1 MAELDQMCFFMA
13 ELDYFGFMKC
23 HLFCLQIC
31 FGLEKKS
38 FFSLPIV
45 SVSDHLVCLISPR
58 QEASGPSREPLS
70 LLWLS
75 WA

>member
-31 FGLEKKS
+31 FGLEKKKL
-38 FFSLPIV
+38 FFFANCERV
-45 SVSDHLVCLISPR
+45 
-58 QEASGPSREPLS
+58 
-70 LLWLS
+70 
-75 WA
+75 